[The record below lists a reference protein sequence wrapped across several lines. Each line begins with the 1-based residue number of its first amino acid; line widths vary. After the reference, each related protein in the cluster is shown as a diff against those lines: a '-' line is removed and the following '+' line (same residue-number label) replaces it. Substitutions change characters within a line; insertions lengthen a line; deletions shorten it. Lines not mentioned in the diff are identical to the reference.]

1 MILYAILRDHP
12 VAKGTI
18 ISTNPSSV
26 LGGVAL
32 GKQYCEVVV
41 NVVLKRDALLPRPY
55 GYLEEMGDADRMSI
69 AWPYKRVISYLFVVF
84 SYMVIAYFL
93 TNGFYDYIAK
103 GEQDIKIIP
112 ECYRYIYMIDI
123 VPQFYFVASTTH
135 FSRYS

>member
-1 MILYAILRDHP
+1 LLQIGKDVILYAILRDHP
-12 VAKGTI
+12 VAKRTI
-18 ISTNPSSV
+18 ISTNPTSV

-32 GKQYCEVVV
+32 GKKYCEVVV
-41 NVVLKRDALLPRPY
+41 NVVLKRDALIPRPY

-103 GEQDIKIIP
+103 GEQVIKIIP
-112 ECYRYIYMIDI
+112 ECYRYIYD
-123 VPQFYFVASTTH
+123 
-135 FSRYS
+135 

>member
-1 MILYAILRDHP
+1 LLQIGKDVILYAILRDRP

-55 GYLEEMGDADRMSI
+55 GYLEEMGDADRMLI

-112 ECYRYIYMIDI
+112 KCYRYIYD
-123 VPQFYFVASTTH
+123 
-135 FSRYS
+135 

>member
-103 GEQDIKIIP
+103 SEQDIKIIP
-112 ECYRYIYMIDI
+112 ECYRYIYD
-123 VPQFYFVASTTH
+123 
-135 FSRYS
+135 